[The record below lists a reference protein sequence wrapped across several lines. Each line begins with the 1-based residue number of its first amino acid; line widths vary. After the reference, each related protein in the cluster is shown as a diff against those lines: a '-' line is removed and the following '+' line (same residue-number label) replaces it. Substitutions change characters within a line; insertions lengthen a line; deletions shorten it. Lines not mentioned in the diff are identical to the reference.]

1 MHTLVEEFGEFFV
14 GIRLVVVQLLV
25 HEDLEALEF
34 TVPFVAEGIDI
45 FGYGKDILI
54 ELIFHLLDKV
64 SILELLVIFD
74 FQESILDVHAEA
86 LEHAFIVFFVRL
98 KIRFHV
104 LADGLCM
111 LVDLIDDEGLY
122 FGFIDLLDELGIDLQ
137 GQIGELR
144 FQLREL
150 GRGVAVQ

>member
-1 MHTLVEEFGEFFV
+1 MPSL
-14 GIRLVVVQLLV
+14 
-25 HEDLEALEF
+25 AL
-34 TVPFVAEGIDI
+34 PI
-45 FGYGKDILI
+45 
-54 ELIFHLLDKV
+54 HLRP
-64 SILELLVIFD
+64 FD
-74 FQESILDVHAEA
+74 FQQSILDVHAEA
-86 LEHAFIVFFVRL
+86 LEHAFIVFFVHL

-144 FQLREL
+144 FQLQEL